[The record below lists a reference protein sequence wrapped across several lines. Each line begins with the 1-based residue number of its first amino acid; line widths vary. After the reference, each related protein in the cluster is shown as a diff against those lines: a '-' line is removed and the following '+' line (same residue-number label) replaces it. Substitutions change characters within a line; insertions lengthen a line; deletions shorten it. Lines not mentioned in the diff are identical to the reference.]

1 MANIIDYVKEQ
12 LKDLNDLSF
21 NQVDSLVL
29 SQYAYIR
36 FDEIFSDNHK
46 DYLIKDMLQAEH
58 FNDMLKYVWAPDEN
72 KELLFAMAASP
83 RFRNIKMSHYVNK
96 LDDKTEKQFS
106 AVTYHLNDDL
116 IYLAFRGTDSTIV
129 GWKEDFNMSFTMPVP
144 AQTEALAYL
153 RLMASTSKA
162 KIMLGGH
169 SKGGNLAV
177 YAAMN
182 ADEKI
187 KERIIFVYNHDGPG
201 FQETVFNSDGY
212 LAIADR
218 IKKTIPQS
226 SMVGMLLEFQDH
238 YSIVK
243 SKGFW
248 FLQHDPFL
256 WEVNEEDFL
265 YQQHLSNAAKYTNK
279 TINQWLTKATIK
291 ERELFIDTLYN
302 VIKSTNAQ
310 TLSQLTDNIIQDGK
324 NILGAISDVD
334 EQTKKFVLQTIKDLA
349 SISFK
354 NLLPNKKNKG
364 GQDED
369 KSITD
374 HRSDKE
380 DRSTKSKD

>member
-129 GWKEDFNMSFTMPVP
+129 GWKEDFNMSFTMPVQ

-177 YAAMN
+177 YAAMM
-182 ADEKI
+182 ADQEI
-187 KERIIFVYNHDGPG
+187 KKRIISVYNHDGPG
-201 FQETVFNSDGY
+201 FQETVFSSDDY

-364 GQDED
+364 GLA
-369 KSITD
+369 SFMFINL
-374 HRSDKE
+374 
-380 DRSTKSKD
+380 